1 MLFADWIV
9 SKLGTVAGPKASR
22 SSVEAIFRRDRW
34 VTISGII
41 LLTVLS
47 WAYLFGLAAGMDD
60 MAMEGDLM
68 SSVSGLMGPQLSTWS
83 VRDFFFMFLMW
94 SVMMVAMMLPSASPL
109 ILLHV
114 RVNRQQED
122 GGDGFHGTVAF
133 AIGYLLVWTS
143 FSAVATLLQWGLEK
157 LAVLSPMMASTSSLL
172 GAGLLLA
179 AGIYQLT
186 PFKNACLRHCR
197 SPVHSLMQHW
207 RRGTSGAFIMGFHH
221 GAYCI
226 GCCWLLMALLFVFG
240 VMNLVWIAVL
250 SVFVLLEKVVPR
262 GELVA
267 RVAGVG
273 FIVAGVSVLFGTV

>member
-186 PFKNACLRHCR
+186 PFKDACLRHCR

-250 SVFVLLEKVVPR
+250 SVLVLLEKVAPQ
-262 GELVA
+262 GKLVA
-267 RVAGVG
+267 RAAGVG
-273 FIVAGVSVLFGTV
+273 FIVAGVFVLTGTV